1 MQLAQFK
8 VLSFGCYGTLIDRES
23 GIHAALRP
31 LLTRGDVT
39 SSREDI
45 LARFAE
51 HETRQQA
58 ETPTMPYSQVLFE
71 VHRRLAREWCVNASD
86 DDHTLFGRSVPQWPA
101 YADVPAALQ
110 YLKRFFKLA
119 ILSNV
124 DRQNLAGS
132 ARRLTVMFD
141 AIYTAQ
147 EIGSCKPDS
156 RNFEHMVN
164 RLAKLDVERHQ
175 ILYTAQ
181 DIARDR
187 APARTCGLVYAWI
200 DRARHAAL
208 PPAEPSPASAAGPDL
223 RFLSLVDM
231 VRAHQEQL
239 RA

>member
-1 MQLAQFK
+1 MQLTQFK
-8 VLSFGCYGTLIDRES
+8 VLSFSCYGTLIDRES
-23 GIHAALRP
+23 GIYAALRP
-31 LLTRGDVT
+31 LLTLGDVT
-39 SSREDI
+39 LSREDI

-58 ETPTMPYSQVLFE
+58 ETPTVPYSQVLFE

-86 DDHTLFGRSVPQWPA
+86 DEHTLFGRSVPQWPA

-119 ILSNV
+119 VLSNV
-124 DRQNLAGS
+124 DRQNLAASTRGFK
-132 ARRLTVMFD
+132 VMFD

-147 EIGSCKPDS
+147 EIGTCKPDP

-187 APARTCGLVYAWI
+187 APTRTCGLAYAWI
-200 DRARHAAL
+200 NRSRHAAHR
-208 PPAEPSPASAAGPDL
+208 PAEPPPAGSAGPDL
-223 RFLSLVDM
+223 RFPSLVDM